1 MKSSYTKSL
10 ILHLLRLNL
19 FLLSFLILAACQI
32 DQSVNLIK
40 EKLFSDDEEI
50 SDLKNDKE
58 VEVKTNLKNS
68 TDNSKNKKNLRPS
81 KDIDQTKLIKPKT
94 KTKAKENKSEESSN
108 LAFKEMGKGRDT
120 DNNIISFFTKIF
132 DSEDEESLTSKVE
145 IEKQS
150 KSIENKINEKT
161 EDIQETAVTEKAELT
176 RNTPV
181 DNFAIKKEE
190 LVQEEEIDN
199 INIENKDNLEEENF
213 AFLQLR
219 SSKKKKQVEITE
231 NDNLVGLLLPL
242 TGAKSDA
249 GNIVINSLRYS
260 MLLKPNQLNF
270 KIFDTKGAP
279 EGAIEAAKRGIEND
293 VKTFI
298 GPIFSDETRELK
310 EYFKKNDDLT
320 FFSLSPDLSN
330 MSKNIIVSGQ
340 NPEEQISCIIQQFA
354 EDRSNKILLV
364 YHADKYGYVIRDS
377 FSKFVES
384 YKVSQFANVQFFEL
398 QQNANLNDEIK
409 KLSKFEERKRRLKN
423 EILKIKNDKT
433 LEKSLKKKQVNS
445 LERRLTLDTPFDSIV
460 IASEGDSLLEIL
472 SHFAFYD
479 INADNTNIY
488 GTSLWED
495 TDKKDNVYNGTFY
508 VTSLKDKS
516 EEFVKNFK
524 NVFAR
529 DPMSLNFYIHDLIGL
544 VQNFKDQNKNEKLNK
559 VFYGEFSNSKI
570 QPGLLEREVYIRKIN
585 GDEKTEEVS
594 SCRLDEI

>member
-190 LVQEEEIDN
+190 SVQEEEIDN